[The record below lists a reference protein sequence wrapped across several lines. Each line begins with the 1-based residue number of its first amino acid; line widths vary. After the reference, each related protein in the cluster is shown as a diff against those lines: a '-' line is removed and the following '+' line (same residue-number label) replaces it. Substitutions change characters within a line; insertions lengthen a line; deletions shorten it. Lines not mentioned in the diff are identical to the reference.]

1 MIKNYFITGDKH
13 GNFNSILQNE
23 LVKNSDNA
31 VIILGDHGFNYY
43 LNKYDDRLK
52 EEISQN
58 SSCIWYCVRGNHCA
72 RPQNVQGMQLV
83 YDSEINGEVYM
94 EERFPNIRYLRD
106 GGIYLINGYK
116 TLVIGGA
123 YSVDKWYRLQR
134 GWRWFEDELLTTEE
148 MNKIFNE
155 VEGQSFDLVLTHT
168 CPLDWEP
175 TDLFIGGIDQTKV
188 DTSMEVWMNTL
199 KDKISWKVWLF
210 GHFHTDRAQQ
220 KGVEIC
226 YLRIE
231 PLEDIMKRN
240 SFDFS

>member
-1 MIKNYFITGDKH
+1 MIKNFLITGDTH
-13 GNFNSILQNE
+13 GNMSRF
-23 LVKNSDNA
+23 KNQIYTEETA
-31 VIILGDHGFNYY
+31 IIILGDAGCNYFLDERDRQVKMELENAGCFFY
-43 LNKYDDRLK
+43 LA
-52 EEISQN
+52 
-58 SSCIWYCVRGNHCA
+58 RGNHES
-72 RPQNVQGMQLV
+72 RPEALDTMTYC
-83 YDSEINGEVYM
+83 YDKEVDGYIYM
-94 EERFPNIRYLRD
+94 EQQYPHIRYLRD
-106 GGIYLINGYK
+106 GGIYSINGYK

-148 MNKIFNE
+148 MNKISNE

-175 TDLFIGGIDQTKV
+175 IDLFLGGIDQTKV

-199 KDKISWKVWLF
+199 KDKINWKVWLF
-210 GHFHTDRAQQ
+210 AHFHTDRAQR

>member
-1 MIKNYFITGDKH
+1 
-13 GNFNSILQNE
+13 
-23 LVKNSDNA
+23 
-31 VIILGDHGFNYY
+31 
-43 LNKYDDRLK
+43 
-52 EEISQN
+52 
-58 SSCIWYCVRGNHCA
+58 
-72 RPQNVQGMQLV
+72 MQLV

-94 EERFPNIRYLRD
+94 EKRFPNIRYLRD
-106 GGIYLINGYK
+106 GGIYSINGYK

-134 GWRWFEDELLTTEE
+134 GWRWFEDELITTEE
-148 MNKIFNE
+148 MNKISNE
-155 VEGQSFDLVLTHT
+155 VEEQSFDLVLTHT

-199 KDKISWKVWLF
+199 KDNISWKVWLF
-210 GHFHTDRAQQ
+210 AHFHTDRMQQ

-226 YLRIE
+226 YQRIE

>member
-1 MIKNYFITGDKH
+1 
-13 GNFNSILQNE
+13 
-23 LVKNSDNA
+23 
-31 VIILGDHGFNYY
+31 
-43 LNKYDDRLK
+43 
-52 EEISQN
+52 
-58 SSCIWYCVRGNHCA
+58 
-72 RPQNVQGMQLV
+72 
-83 YDSEINGEVYM
+83 
-94 EERFPNIRYLRD
+94 
-106 GGIYLINGYK
+106 
-116 TLVIGGA
+116 
-123 YSVDKWYRLQR
+123 
-134 GWRWFEDELLTTEE
+134 
-148 MNKIFNE
+148 MNKISNK

-210 GHFHTDRAQQ
+210 AHFHTDRAQQ

>member
-1 MIKNYFITGDKH
+1 
-13 GNFNSILQNE
+13 
-23 LVKNSDNA
+23 
-31 VIILGDHGFNYY
+31 
-43 LNKYDDRLK
+43 
-52 EEISQN
+52 
-58 SSCIWYCVRGNHCA
+58 
-72 RPQNVQGMQLV
+72 MQLV
-83 YDSEINGEVYM
+83 YDKEVDGYIYM
-94 EERFPNIRYLRD
+94 EQQYPHIRYLRD

-134 GWRWFEDELLTTEE
+134 GWRWFEDELLTAEE
-148 MNKIFNE
+148 MNKISNE

>member
-1 MIKNYFITGDKH
+1 MIKKFLITGDTH
-13 GNFNSILQNE
+13 GNMSRF
-23 LVKNSDNA
+23 KNQTYTEETA
-31 VIILGDHGFNYY
+31 IIILGDAGCNYFLDERDHRVKMELESVGCFFY
-43 LNKYDDRLK
+43 L
-52 EEISQN
+52 
-58 SSCIWYCVRGNHCA
+58 VRGNHESRVEALDTMIYC
-72 RPQNVQGMQLV
+72 
-83 YDSEINGEVYM
+83 YDKEVDGYIYV
-94 EERFPNIRYLRD
+94 EQEYPRIRYLCD
-106 GGIYLINGYK
+106 GGIYSINGYK

-134 GWRWFEDELLTTEE
+134 GWRWFEDELLTIEE
-148 MNKIFNE
+148 MNKISNE

-175 TDLFIGGIDQTKV
+175 IDLFLGGIDQTKV

-210 GHFHTDRAQQ
+210 AHFHTDRAQQ

-240 SFDFS
+240 LFDFS